1 MGRGKFVIRKY
12 HMKRLGNIEL
22 ISPKFFT
29 SILLIF
35 NINIINFFGMPK
47 LLT

>member
-1 MGRGKFVIRKY
+1 MGRGGSKFVIRKY
-12 HMKRLGNIEL
+12 HIKRVGNIEL

-35 NINIINFFGMPK
+35 NINFFGMPK